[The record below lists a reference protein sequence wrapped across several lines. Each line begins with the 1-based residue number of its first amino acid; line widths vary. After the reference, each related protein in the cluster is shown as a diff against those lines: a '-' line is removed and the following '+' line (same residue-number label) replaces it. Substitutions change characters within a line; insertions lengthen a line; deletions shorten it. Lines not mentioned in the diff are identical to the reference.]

1 MLRKVGEKQ
10 SGGGEDGLKVEERG
24 VVFYVVEAIVF
35 KIDAFGVFGFPKDC
49 SDRRRSLV
57 QTNAEKGSGYEC

>member
-1 MLRKVGEKQ
+1 M
-10 SGGGEDGLKVEERG
+10 KVEERG